1 MNIQIPEKFPFLKLM
16 MVLLGIYTLFWIS
29 LEGGLLR
36 VVWMGVGVTAVS
48 TLRLLQKQVG
58 GRTMK
63 VGWWVGL
70 TAVTGAISGLLSVGI
85 TLIFMI
91 IKTGLHAHGPEFT
104 PSEIEWVIQQW
115 SLWGAIGLLCGSAIG
130 FISAGKGNGE

>member
-1 MNIQIPEKFPFLKLM
+1 MSIQLPEKFPFLKLTLI
-16 MVLLGIYTLFWIS
+16 LLGVYTVFWIS

-48 TLRLLQKQVG
+48 TLHLLQKQFG
-58 GRTMK
+58 GRTLQAK
-63 VGWWVGL
+63 WWVGV
-70 TAVTGAISGLLSVGI
+70 TAVSGTISGLLSVGT

-91 IKTGLHAHGPEFT
+91 VKTGLHAHGPEFT

-115 SLWGAIGLLCGSAIG
+115 SLWGTVGLLCGSAIG
-130 FISAGKGNGE
+130 FISAGRESR